1 MTLKL
6 IPPLDHADLVL
17 CDFDGTVS
25 VIDTGLLVAQS
36 FGFGRFDEIEQCW
49 RRGEIPSWQCLREQW
64 ALVDTSRADFRELI
78 ANLEVDP
85 GFARLVELIRTRSAR
100 LVVLSDG
107 LDLYIRQTFDRLG
120 LSDVEF
126 RANHAALRDGQIVM
140 EFPHLDD
147 RCSDCGNCKT
157 RWLFEL
163 RPGYARTIYIGD
175 GFSDACA
182 AGYADLVFAKG
193 DLARLCRER
202 GQEFL
207 PFSNLDDVTAVL
219 TNGSPAVR

>member
-1 MTLKL
+1 MTLRP
-6 IPPLDHADLVL
+6 IPPLDRADLVL
-17 CDFDGTVS
+17 CDFDGTIS
-25 VIDTGLLVAQS
+25 AIDTGLLVAQS
-36 FGFGRFDEIEQCW
+36 FDFGRFDEIEQCW
-49 RRGEIPSWQCLREQW
+49 RRGEIPSWQCLQDQW
-64 ALVDTSRADFRELI
+64 HLVDTSRTDFWELI

-85 GFARLVELIRTRSAR
+85 GFAGLVELIRTRGAR

-126 RANHAALRDGQIVM
+126 RANRAVLRDGHIVT

-147 RCSDCGNCKT
+147 RCTDCGNCKT
-157 RWLFEL
+157 RALFEL

-182 AGYADLVFAKG
+182 AGYADLVFARD

-202 GQEFL
+202 GQESV
-207 PFSNLDDVTAVL
+207 PFRRLDDVATAL
-219 TNGSPAVR
+219 ENGLPVTR